1 MAAPRF
7 IIEAARRYVRA
18 HFPEMQ
24 GMRCSGAPGPVAD
37 RYIVTARR
45 SQPTADGRT
54 IERVVRV
61 TLDAQGQVLRASASK

>member
-24 GMRCSGAPGPVAD
+24 GMRCSGGPAPVAD
-37 RYIVTARR
+37 RYIVTAHH
-45 SQPTADGRT
+45 SQATADGQR

-61 TLDAQGQVLRASASK
+61 TLDAQGNVLRATASK